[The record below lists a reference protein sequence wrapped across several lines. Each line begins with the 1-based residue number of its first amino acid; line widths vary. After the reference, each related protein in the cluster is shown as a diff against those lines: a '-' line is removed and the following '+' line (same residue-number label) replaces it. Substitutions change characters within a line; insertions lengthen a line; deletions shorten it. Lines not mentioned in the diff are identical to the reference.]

1 MAMQSIHLI
10 NPLENAA
17 GGSEWRTL
25 MLYDLLRPHADVHLW
40 TESKHDPRLP
50 EHYPIESISMEERR
64 FPCGGTFVFVGFYRQ
79 PGDWV
84 CRSRSDRTIVIYN
97 TPYPKAFVPM
107 LRIISS
113 LKSPIE
119 IVYAAKWLRK
129 LVGHPGPIQPSLIDL
144 KKFSPPA
151 HLSVERDQFCVG
163 RLSRDHATKH
173 HAPDIAMYREMA
185 NNGIHIRLM
194 GGMLFQKQLRNT
206 RGIELLPTCAKPADI
221 FLKELNCFYYRT
233 NENWVEPS
241 GRVIMEAMAT
251 GLPVVAHQ
259 TGGYSEWITHGKNGF
274 LFDTQQEAFELL
286 LKLKRNPELCKAIGT
301 AAREAMEE
309 TYSAEAKEEIVRFYL
324 G

>member
-25 MLYDLLRPHADVHLW
+25 MLYDLLRPHADVHIW

-50 EHYPIESISMEERR
+50 EDYPIENISMEERR

-79 PGDWV
+79 PGAWV
-84 CRSRSDRTIVIYN
+84 FQSRSDRTIVIYN
-97 TPYPKAFVPM
+97 TPYPEQFVTM
-107 LRIISS
+107 SQIISA
-113 LKSPIE
+113 LKSPVE

-129 LVGHPGPIQPSLIDL
+129 LAGQPGPVQPSPIDL
-144 KKFSPPA
+144 EKFAPPA
-151 HLSVERDQFCVG
+151 HRFVERDQFCVG
-163 RLSRDHATKH
+163 RLSRDDVAKH
-173 HAPDIAMYREMA
+173 YAPDIAMYKEMA

-194 GGMLFQKQLRNT
+194 GGMLFQEQLHNT
-206 RGIELLPTCAKPADI
+206 PGIELLPVCARPADV
-221 FLKELNCFYYRT
+221 FLKELDCFYYRT
-233 NENWVEPS
+233 DENWVEPF

-259 TGGYSEWITHGKNGF
+259 NGGYSEWITHGKSGF
-274 LFDTQQEAFELL
+274 LFDTQQEAMELL
-286 LKLKRNPELCKAIGT
+286 LKLKRNPELRKAIGA
-301 AAREAMEE
+301 AARETMEA
-309 TYSAEAKEEIVRFYL
+309 TYSAEATEEIVNFYL